1 MGRILGLVLEKIL
14 RGRKQINR
22 FNTLTLDFIFKR
34 FHATKDI
41 KFADEARIK
50 IIKGVNILAD
60 CVSVTL
66 GPKGRHIA

>member
-1 MGRILGLVLEKIL
+1 MNTIMFKRKVKIL
-14 RGRKQINR
+14 R
-22 FNTLTLDFIFKR
+22 TLDFIFKR